1 MTCYQFTCKNVNKYD
16 VVWEYFPLG
25 FFFSNRLCILGY
37 KYLFRN
43 LVEEGSRDWT
53 KLMCWQ
59 FDETS
64 VSPILTNQF
73 LYV

>member
-16 VVWEYFPLG
+16 VDGSLLPLG
-25 FFFSNRLCILGY
+25 FSFSNRLCITCINIF
-37 KYLFRN
+37 FRN

-53 KLMCWQ
+53 KLMWQ
-59 FDETS
+59 FDETPRFS
-64 VSPILTNQF
+64 YSYNQF